1 MRKRSLITGAACVL
15 LAGLAAHAEV
25 KVTVDRN
32 LEGTPE
38 FKFKNVPSPLKNDA
52 AAKGRFSIVDGQNDS
67 NGSSLGAL
75 NNGRLPQEEDEPGA
89 NFFFQAGSEGGRL
102 LLDLGRVIEVKQ
114 VNSYSWHPRDRA
126 PQVYKLY
133 GAEGGGEGF
142 NPTPK
147 RGTDPATCGWKL
159 VAAVDTRPP
168 KGEAGGQYGVSIAD
182 TAGALGKYRYFLFD
196 VFPTE
201 TTDEFGHT
209 FFSEIDVRAME
220 PAEPE
225 VAAGARPARAK
236 DFDYTLDVSQAPD
249 LKDWAETKLR
259 PEMDKWYP
267 IWRDCLAS
275 DGFTAPSKFSVTI
288 RPMGGVAYTSGT
300 SVDVSAEWI
309 RSQLK
314 RPEWNEAAGS
324 VIHELAHVVQ
334 QYKTRG
340 NPGWLVEGIADYL
353 RWFHFE
359 PVAHRPKLRD
369 PSRARYSDSYKTTA
383 GFLEYVV
390 ANHDHELVLKLNAAM
405 RQGRYSAGLWK
416 DCTGLSAQ
424 ELWTEYVASLAGPGT
439 RAAAGAANT
448 RPGSPALPEVAT
460 GSAAGAGLVALVNPL
475 MGTDNP
481 NGLSKG
487 ITIPAVALPFPM
499 NVWTPSTSG
508 SGYDYR
514 RTTMTGFRQRHLHTS
529 RMGDFANIAIMPV
542 FGSLVVTES
551 ERASEFRHRAE
562 TAQPCDYK
570 AHLDTWRT
578 TAELTPTER
587 GVRFRFTYEEAGD
600 GFVVLDVAA
609 ARDCSV
615 EIIPSENKIVGI
627 SRNNA
632 GGVPADNSFANYF
645 VVVFDRPF
653 AGYGVWSGP
662 ERGRDSRGGGQ
673 EPQTP
678 EGIIKEGETKLAG
691 PHVGAYVK
699 FDTARNPVVGCKVA
713 SSYISP
719 EQALLNLE
727 SEIGSADF
735 DTLRQRAEA
744 RWNEALG
751 RAKVEGGSEDQRR
764 TFYSCLYRAVLF
776 PEKFYEISAQGKPVH
791 YSPYDGKLH
800 DGVLYTDSGFWD
812 TFRAAHPLYNLLFP
826 EVSAEIQQSLVN
838 TYLES
843 NWLPEWPGPGHRP
856 IMIGQNSFS
865 LFADAWVKDVRGFD
879 AAKALE
885 AMAHDVTGKGPV
897 DAVGRDGAA
906 FYNDLGYLPYSSKPG
921 EPRITEATAKTLEYA
936 YDDFCAAQLAK
947 AIGKTT
953 EAQAFAKHALNYT
966 NLFDTKL
973 GFMRERKADGSWNE
987 PFYPEQWGGGFTE
1000 GCSWHWTW
1008 CVFHDVPGLVKL
1020 MGGDE
1025 AFANK
1030 LDEVFTTSS
1039 DFKAGTYGRPIHEM
1053 TEMTAANL
1061 GQYAHGNE
1069 PVHHLIYL
1077 YDYAGQPW
1085 KAQARVRQVMTLL
1098 YSPTPDGYCGDEDTG
1113 QMSSWYVFSALGFYP
1128 VCPGDPNYVIGSPLF
1143 DSATLKLGNGKTFTI
1158 TTKGNGWQEYYIRS
1172 ATLDGETLDKTYFS
1186 HQAVLKGGELAFT
1199 LGSQPN
1205 KRWGVEPENRPP
1217 SALAQLMAAAPGKQ

>member
-1 MRKRSLITGAACVL
+1 
-15 LAGLAAHAEV
+15 LAGLAARAEV
-25 KVTVDRN
+25 KVSFDRN
-32 LEGTPE
+32 VEGTPE
-38 FKFKNVPSPLKNDA
+38 FKFRNVPSPLKNDA
-52 AAKGRFSIVDGQNDS
+52 AAKGKFTIVDGENDS
-67 NGSSLGAL
+67 NGSSLRAL
-75 NNGRLPQEEDEPGA
+75 NNGRLPEEEDEPGA
-89 NFFFQAGSEGGRL
+89 NFFFQAGTEGGRL
-102 LLDLGRVIEVKQ
+102 LLDLGSVIEVKQ
-114 VNSYSWHPRDRA
+114 VNSYSWHPSDRA

-133 GAEGGGEGF
+133 GADGAAQGF
-142 NPTPK
+142 NAAPK
-147 RGTDPATCGWKL
+147 RGTDPAACGWKL
-159 VAAVDTRPP
+159 VASVDTRPP
-168 KGEAGGQYGVSIAD
+168 KGEAGGQYGVSIGD

-196 VFPTE
+196 VFSTE
-201 TTDEFGHT
+201 TSDPFGNT

-220 PAEPE
+220 PEEPE
-225 VAAGARPARAK
+225 VAVGAKPARAK

-249 LKDWAETKLR
+249 LKEWAETRLR

-267 IWRDCLAS
+267 ILRDCLAS
-275 DGFTAPSKFSVTI
+275 DGFTAPKKFSVTI
-288 RPMGGVAYTSGT
+288 KPMRGVAGT
-300 SVDVSAEWI
+300 SDTSVEVSAEWV

-314 RPEWNEAAGS
+314 RPEWNEAVGS

-359 PVAHRPKLRD
+359 PVAHRPKLRN
-369 PSRARYSDSYKTTA
+369 PAQARYSDSYKTTA
-383 GFLEYVV
+383 GFLDYVV
-390 ANHDHELVLKLNAAM
+390 VNHDHELAVKLNAAM
-405 RQGRYSAGLWK
+405 RQGRYSADIWK
-416 DCTGLSAQ
+416 DCTGLSVQ
-424 ELWTEYVASLAGPGT
+424 ELWTEYVASLSGADR
-439 RAAAGAANT
+439 RAAAATADS
-448 RPGSPALPEVAT
+448 RAVSPALPGAASGLAADT
-460 GSAAGAGLVALVNPL
+460 GPVALVNTL

-499 NVWTPSTSG
+499 NVWTASTSG

-514 RTTMTGFRQRHLHTS
+514 RTTITGFRQRHLHTS
-529 RMGDFANIAIMPV
+529 RMGDFANVTLMPV
-542 FGSLVVTES
+542 FGSLAVADS
-551 ERASEFRHRAE
+551 ERASEFRHGAE
-562 TAQPCDYK
+562 TAQPCYYK
-570 AHLDTWRT
+570 VHLDTWKM

-587 GVRFRFTYEEAGD
+587 GARFRFTYEEAGD

-609 ARDCSV
+609 ARNCAV
-615 EIIPSENKIVGI
+615 EIIPSENRIVGI

-632 GGVPADNSFANYF
+632 GGVPSDNSFANYF
-645 VVVFDRPF
+645 VLEFDRPF
-653 AGYGVWSGP
+653 AAYGVWSGP
-662 ERGRDSRGGGQ
+662 DGGRGSRGGGQ
-673 EPQTP
+673 EPQAP
-678 EGIIKEGETKLAG
+678 EGIQEGQTKLAG
-691 PHVGAYVK
+691 SHVGAYVK
-699 FDTARNPVVGCKVA
+699 FDTANNRVVGCKVA

-719 EQALLNLE
+719 EQALLNLQ

-735 DTLRQRAEA
+735 DTIRQRAEA

-776 PEKFYEISAQGKPVH
+776 PEKFYEINAQGKPVH

-800 DGVLYTDSGFWD
+800 EGVLYTDSGFWD

-826 EVSAEIQQSLVN
+826 EVSAEIQRSLVN

-865 LFADAWVKDVRGFD
+865 LFADAWVKGVRGFD

-885 AMAHDVTGKGPV
+885 AMMHDVTGKGPV

-906 FYNDLGYLPYSSKPG
+906 FYNDLGYLPYSSKRG

-947 AIGKTT
+947 AMGKTA
-953 EAQAFAKHALNYT
+953 EAEAFAKHALNYS
-966 NLFDTKL
+966 NLFDAKL

-1030 LDEVFTTSS
+1030 LDEVFTASS

-1053 TEMTAANL
+1053 TEMSAANL

-1069 PVHHLIYL
+1069 PVHHMIYL

-1085 KAQARVRQVMTLL
+1085 KAQARLRQVMTLL

-1128 VCPGDPNYVIGSPLF
+1128 VCPGDPIYVIGSPLF
-1143 DSATLKLGNGKTFTI
+1143 DSATLKLANGKTFTI
-1158 TTKGNGWQEYYIRS
+1158 TAKGNGWQEYYIRS

-1205 KRWGVEPENRPP
+1205 KRWGAGPDDRPP
-1217 SALAQLMAAAPGKQ
+1217 SALAQLMAAALGKQ